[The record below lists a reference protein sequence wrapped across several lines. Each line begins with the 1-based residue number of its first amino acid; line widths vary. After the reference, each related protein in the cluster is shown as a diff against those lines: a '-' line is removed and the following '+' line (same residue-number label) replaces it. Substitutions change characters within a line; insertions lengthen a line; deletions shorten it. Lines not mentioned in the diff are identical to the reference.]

1 MTKNILSSTNIW
13 YICNRRNLPNTIKG
27 ANLLD
32 QTIQCRKLTKSFQ
45 GDGVETYALRDVNI
59 ILEEGDFISIIG
71 PSGSGKSTLLSIVGT
86 LDEPSSGELLHE
98 DQPVQKLN
106 SRQLA
111 DFRFEN
117 IGFIFQQ
124 FHLIPTLTAL
134 ENVMSPLF
142 GRKVSYDKKRRA
154 EELLRLVGLENKTNS
169 LPSQLSGGQQQRV
182 AIARALVHE
191 PKWLLADEPTG
202 NLDSETGEV
211 IFQLLQTLNQ
221 EKGCGVLFVTHDPA
235 LAERANRKI
244 EMRDGEVISDTQVN
258 QYA

>member
-1 MTKNILSSTNIW
+1 M
-13 YICNRRNLPNTIKG
+13 NRTIK
-27 ANLLD
+27 
-32 QTIQCRKLTKSFQ
+32 CRKLTKAFQ
-45 GDGVETYALRDVNI
+45 GDGVETYALNDINLV
-59 ILEEGDFISIIG
+59 LTEGEFISIIG
-71 PSGSGKSTLLSIVGT
+71 PSGSGKSTLLSIIGT
-86 LDEPSSGELLHE
+86 LDEPSAGELLHE
-98 DQPVQKLN
+98 NQPIHKRN

-134 ENVMSPLF
+134 ENIMSPLF
-142 GRKVSYDKKRRA
+142 GRKVSYDKKQRA
-154 EELLRLVGLENKTNS
+154 LELLKMVGLENKANS

-202 NLDSETGEV
+202 NLDSDTGEL
-211 IFQLLQTLNQ
+211 IFQLLKQLNQ
-221 EKGCGVLFVTHDPA
+221 EKGCGVLIVTHDPA
-235 LAERANRKI
+235 LADRANRKI
-244 EMRDGEVISDTQVN
+244 EMRDGEIVSDTQVN